1 MWVAL
6 ATTLTPLDSSII
18 LGMRLNFD
26 ANDGMILGGPSR
38 KRVYEARTR
47 STEVS
52 IFFLLRTPLKS
63 ET

>member
-38 KRVYEARTR
+38 KRVYEAHSYSEYRGKY
-47 STEVS
+47 
-52 IFFLLRTPLKS
+52 FFFFCYEPL
-63 ET
+63 